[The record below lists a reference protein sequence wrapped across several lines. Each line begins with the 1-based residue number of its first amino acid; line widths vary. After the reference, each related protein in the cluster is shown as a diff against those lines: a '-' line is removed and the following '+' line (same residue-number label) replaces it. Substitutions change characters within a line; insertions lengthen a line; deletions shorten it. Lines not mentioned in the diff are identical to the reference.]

1 MNAKDITFCMV
12 DGVNSRC
19 LACGFS
25 DSVASN
31 DSLVVEFKSRR
42 MKNREWVVGRC
53 LNCKEMNELSECLPP
68 SPKSLT

>member
-1 MNAKDITFCMV
+1 
-12 DGVNSRC
+12 

-42 MKNREWVVGRC
+42 MK
-53 LNCKEMNELSECLPP
+53 
-68 SPKSLT
+68 T